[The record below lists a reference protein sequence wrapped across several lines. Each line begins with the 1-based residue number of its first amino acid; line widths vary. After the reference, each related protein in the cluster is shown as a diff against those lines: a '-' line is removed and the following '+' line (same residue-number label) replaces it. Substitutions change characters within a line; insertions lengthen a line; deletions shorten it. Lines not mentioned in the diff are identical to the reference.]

1 MKLNL
6 MTRIILLIS
15 VLILAVSIGLGITS
29 LTLSSRAMIDE
40 TEKTLEKIAEVG
52 VGYLE
57 AQSLGDLTIFEEV
70 AVRARTRTMD
80 WDIQQE
86 SLEPD
91 IERLGYS
98 DIAVVN
104 PNGTARYVSNG
115 AVVNLGDKDYVKK
128 ALGGESNI
136 SDVLVNK
143 ETNEIMIVYSAPI
156 KENGRVVGALVGERS
171 TEKLNNIIN
180 TLGFG
185 ENGYAYVLGADGTFY
200 VHHDSDYVINQ
211 VNALEIGEHNKE
223 FEDLRRALEKIGFGN
238 AGVINYDFLGSKR
251 YMGVAPMSNTGWLLC
266 IGAHESD
273 ALSGLNRMKSTI
285 IVGAIV
291 FLALGILAS
300 IFLGRSIANPIVE
313 YSKIVEKYGD
323 YDLSID
329 EDSRALKYLKRKD
342 EIGVMGNSLLK
353 TRENLIDL
361 VRNISDAAQQV
372 TSASQELTATSQQ
385 SATAVDEIARVVEE
399 IAGGA
404 NDQAKDTEEGAL
416 HIEKLGQLVV
426 KNQQELRNINNN
438 AELINIL
445 KDEGLETLKDLIG
458 KTQENNKATE
468 DIHNVILNTSESA
481 NRIERA
487 SEMIGNI
494 AGQTNLLALNAAIEA
509 ARAGD
514 AGRGFSVVAEEIRKL
529 AEESGRFAEEI
540 EEIIDELI
548 QETNAAVNTM
558 NEAKKIAKSQ
568 EESVGITGEKFEGIA
583 EAIEIITELIANT
596 NKSGHEM
603 ENKKN
608 EIIGIIQNL
617 SAISEENAAGTE
629 EAAASV
635 EEQAASMEEIANAS
649 EALAQ
654 LAVEVQESIGRIKY

>member
-57 AQSLGDLTIFEEV
+57 SQSLGDLTIFEEI
-70 AVRARTRTMD
+70 AVRARTQTMD

-98 DIAVVN
+98 DIAVVH
-104 PNGTARYVSNG
+104 PGGIARYVSSG
-115 AVVNLGDKDYVKK
+115 AIVNLGDKDYVKK

-143 ETNEIMIVYSAPI
+143 ETNEITIIYSAPI

-273 ALSGLNRMKSTI
+273 ALSGLNRTKSTI

-438 AELINIL
+438 AEQINIL

-548 QETNAAVNTM
+548 QETNAAVDTM
-558 NEAKKIAKSQ
+558 NEARKIAKSQ

-629 EAAASV
+629 EAA
-635 EEQAASMEEIANAS
+635 
-649 EALAQ
+649 
-654 LAVEVQESIGRIKY
+654 